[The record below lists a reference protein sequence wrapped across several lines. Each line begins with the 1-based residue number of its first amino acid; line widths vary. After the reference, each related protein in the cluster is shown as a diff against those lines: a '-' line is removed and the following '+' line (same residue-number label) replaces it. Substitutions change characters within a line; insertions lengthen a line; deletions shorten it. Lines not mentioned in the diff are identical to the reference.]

1 MVPLSNYSV
10 GRALLLIFIMLG
22 VNRITSFT
30 SIPTVVFDDF
40 SVPTRSKVD
49 VPDVMLLSHL
59 HSVSSSSLIIYC
71 LLFASQLYWLVF
83 FFSTKPPTIPTAPMA
98 SQDHTKGLN
107 SLETA
112 IQRKTLCSLCCP
124 PLICSSTTLRM
135 LPSMKYPAV
144 AETIAVGL
152 DTDTTWQRKKI
163 IPARANQRCD
173 HSSKMSIGVDVVARN
188 KRETEVTVRNV
199 HECAWPKCA

>member
-1 MVPLSNYSV
+1 
-10 GRALLLIFIMLG
+10 MLG

-83 FFSTKPPTIPTAPMA
+83 FLNQTPHNSNCTNGITGPHKRAEQSGNRYSTKDPV
-98 SQDHTKGLN
+98 QL
-107 SLETA
+107 
-112 IQRKTLCSLCCP
+112 
-124 PLICSSTTLRM
+124 M
-135 LPSMKYPAV
+135 LPTLNLLEHNV
-144 AETIAVGL
+144 ENVTIHE
-152 DTDTTWQRKKI
+152 I
-163 IPARANQRCD
+163 
-173 HSSKMSIGVDVVARN
+173 SSCCWNDSCWAWHRHYLAAKEN
-188 KRETEVTVRNV
+188 PTRESKSAMRPFIQNV
-199 HECAWPKCA
+199 YWCGCSGEK

>member
-1 MVPLSNYSV
+1 
-10 GRALLLIFIMLG
+10 MLG

-59 HSVSSSSLIIYC
+59 HSVSSSLIIYC
-71 LLFASQLYWLVF
+71 LLFVVF
-83 FFSTKPPTIPTAPMA
+83 FFSTKPPQFQLHQWH

-163 IPARANQRCD
+163 LPARANQRCD